1 MPKVIR
7 SQAMSIRIA
16 FTSADGEER
25 EEEWPS
31 VERFRSW
38 AVSERLEVNF
48 TAYQEDAD
56 GEWIIVA
63 KGRVGTL

>member
-1 MPKVIR
+1 MHDPL
-7 SQAMSIRIA
+7 QHMSVRIA

-38 AVSERLEVNF
+38 AVGERLDLSF
-48 TAYQEDAD
+48 TAYEADED
-56 GEWIIVA
+56 GEWVVVA
-63 KGRVGTL
+63 KGRVGSGR